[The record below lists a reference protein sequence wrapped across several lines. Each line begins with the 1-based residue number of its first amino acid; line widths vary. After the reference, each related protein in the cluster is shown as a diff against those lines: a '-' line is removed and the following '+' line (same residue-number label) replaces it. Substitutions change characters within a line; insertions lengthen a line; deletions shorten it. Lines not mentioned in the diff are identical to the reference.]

1 MFSILKNKVT
11 SESIKEQIKKIQSF
25 LDSKEIDLEKIND
38 MFIEIGLEN
47 RPSLEEFTKKE
58 ILEEISYQ
66 IEEKNSSSGYN
77 QLKLKGYEVNTWFL
91 AMEISGDFYKRERF
105 DVAEVEKILSGIKY
119 HDDDFYKK
127 IIHDVSESLLEEQD
141 KIEEFRTIMQKS
153 TIEIVDSTFKN
164 LKYSIKELD
173 DKLKDYEIDTD
184 DLKLGDIKFIYNN
197 LATEL
202 GEEPKYTK
210 DEIVKEILNEIQ
222 KNKEKEIEKEF

>member
-1 MFSILKNKVT
+1 MASILKNKVT
-11 SESIKEQIKKIQSF
+11 TESIKEQIKKLQSF
-25 LDSKEIDLEKIND
+25 LDNKEIDLEKIND

-91 AMEISGDFYKRERF
+91 AMEISSDFYQRERF
-105 DVAEVEKILSGIKY
+105 GVAEVEKILSGIKY
-119 HDDDFYKK
+119 HDDEFYKK
-127 IIHDVSESLLEEQD
+127 IIYDVNESLLEEQD
-141 KIEEFRTIMQKS
+141 KTEEFRIIMQKS
-153 TIEIVDSTFKN
+153 TVEIVDSTFKN

-184 DLKLGDIKFIYNN
+184 DLKLGDIKLIYNN
-197 LATEL
+197 IA
-202 GEEPKYTK
+202 EEIGKEPIYSNEEIAK
-210 DEIVKEILNEIQ
+210 DILNEIE
-222 KNKEKEIEKEF
+222 KEKEKDVEKEY

>member
-1 MFSILKNKVT
+1 
-11 SESIKEQIKKIQSF
+11 
-25 LDSKEIDLEKIND
+25 
-38 MFIEIGLEN
+38 
-47 RPSLEEFTKKE
+47 
-58 ILEEISYQ
+58 
-66 IEEKNSSSGYN
+66 
-77 QLKLKGYEVNTWFL
+77 
-91 AMEISGDFYKRERF
+91 MEISGDFYKRERF

-127 IIHDVSESLLEEQD
+127 IIHDVSESLLKEQD

-210 DEIVKEILNEIQ
+210 DEIVKDILNEIQ

>member
-91 AMEISGDFYKRERF
+91 AMEISSDFYQKERF
-105 DVAEVEKILSGIKY
+105 DVVEVEKILNGIKY
-119 HDDDFYKK
+119 HDDEFYKK
-127 IIHDVSESLLEEQD
+127 IIYDVNESLLEEQD
-141 KIEEFRTIMQKS
+141 KTEEFRIITQKS
-153 TIEIVDSTFKN
+153 TVEIIDSTFKK

-210 DEIVKEILNEIQ
+210 DEIVKDILNEIQ

>member
-91 AMEISGDFYKRERF
+91 AMEISNDFYQRERF
-105 DVAEVEKILSGIKY
+105 DVAEVEKILNGIKY
-119 HDDDFYKK
+119 HDDEFYKN
-127 IIHDVSESLLEEQD
+127 IIYDVNESLLEEQD
-141 KIEEFRTIMQKS
+141 KTEEFRIIMQKS
-153 TIEIVDSTFKN
+153 TVKIVDSTFKN

-210 DEIVKEILNEIQ
+210 DEIIKDILNEIQ

>member
-91 AMEISGDFYKRERF
+91 AMEISSDFYQRERF
-105 DVAEVEKILSGIKY
+105 DVAEVEKILNGIKY
-119 HDDDFYKK
+119 HDDEFYKK
-127 IIHDVSESLLEEQD
+127 IIHDVTENLLEEQD
-141 KIEEFRTIMQKS
+141 KTEEFRIIMQKS
-153 TIEIVDSTFKN
+153 TVEIVDSTFKN
-164 LKYSIKELD
+164 LKYNIKELD

-210 DEIVKEILNEIQ
+210 DEIIKDILNEIQ
-222 KNKEKEIEKEF
+222 KNKEKEVEKEF

>member
-1 MFSILKNKVT
+1 MVSILKNKVT
-11 SESIKEQIKKIQSF
+11 TESIKEQIKKLQSF
-25 LDSKEIDLEKIND
+25 LDNKEIDLEKIND

-66 IEEKNSSSGYN
+66 IDEKNSSSGYN

-91 AMEISGDFYKRERF
+91 AMEISSDFYQRERF

-127 IIHDVSESLLEEQD
+127 IIYDVNENLLEEQD
-141 KIEEFRTIMQKS
+141 KTEEFRIIMQKS
-153 TIEIVDSTFKN
+153 TVEIVDSTFKN
-164 LKYSIKELD
+164 LKYSIKEID

-202 GEEPKYTK
+202 GEEPKYIK
-210 DEIVKEILNEIQ
+210 DEIVKDILNEIQ
-222 KNKEKEIEKEF
+222 KNNEKEVEKEF

>member
-1 MFSILKNKVT
+1 MVSILKNKVT

-25 LDSKEIDLEKIND
+25 LDSKEIDLEEIND

-47 RPSLEEFTKKE
+47 RPSLEDLTKKE

-91 AMEISGDFYKRERF
+91 AMEISSDFYKRERF
-105 DVAEVEKILSGIKY
+105 DVAEIEKILSGIKY
-119 HDDDFYKK
+119 HDDEFYKK
-127 IIHDVSESLLEEQD
+127 IIHDVTENLLEEQD
-141 KIEEFRTIMQKS
+141 KTEEFRIIMQKS

-202 GEEPKYTK
+202 GEEQKYTK
-210 DEIVKEILNEIQ
+210 DEIVKDILNEIQ